1 MPERNEG
8 TQKSARPA
16 AKTSATKL
24 IADNR
29 RARHE
34 YLVLDELEAGIS
46 LAGTEVKSLRLG
58 NVQLSDGYARIVNG
72 ELWLENVHIGP
83 YKQGNRF
90 NLEEKRKRK
99 LLAHRREIDKL
110 IVKMRDAG
118 ITLVPLKMYF
128 KGGKAKVLIAMV
140 KGKKA
145 YDKRQAIKERDSKR
159 ETRSEL

>member
-1 MPERNEG
+1 MPERKEG
-8 TQKSARPA
+8 TQKTGSVKPP
-16 AKTSATKL
+16 ATKL

-34 YLVLDELEAGIS
+34 YLILDELEAGIA

-58 NVQLSDGYARIVNG
+58 SVQVSDGYARIQNG

-90 NLEEKRKRK
+90 NLEEKRRRK
-99 LLAHRREIDKL
+99 LLVHRREIDKL

-159 ETRSEL
+159 DVREAV

>member
-1 MPERNEG
+1 MPERKEG
-8 TQKSARPA
+8 TPKGGTVKPA
-16 AKTSATKL
+16 PIKL
-24 IADNR
+24 VAENR

-34 YLVLDELEAGIS
+34 YLVLEEIEAGIA

-58 NVQLSDGYARIVNG
+58 AVQLSDGYARVVNG

-99 LLAHRREIDKL
+99 LLVHKREIAKL

-118 ITLVPLKMYF
+118 VTLVPLKMYF
-128 KGGKAKVLIAMV
+128 KGGNVKVQIAMV

-159 ETRSEL
+159 DVRSEL